1 MGWLST
7 VLAEV
12 GILSA
17 CSSRIDRMFEV
28 GRFAAHVGGL
38 ADLGEIAD
46 LDAAAALAV
55 AAQARAAADRAEAV
69 LLAVAAHYADL
80 HPGPGVD
87 RDDAVDETERLPG
100 MERARVYGG
109 EGCPEV
115 AEFAPAELGAV
126 LGISSYAAAELIG
139 DALGLRHRLP
149 LTWARVVAGEVQ
161 AWRAR
166 RIATACRGL
175 NPAAAGFVDATVAAV
190 AQSLTSYRLARVV
203 RAAVL
208 HADPA
213 LARAAA
219 DRAAADRGVWVGHD
233 DIDGTRTVLVKAST
247 GDAARFDAAVDLL
260 ADCLARLG
268 DTDPKEQRRAK
279 AIGWLANPQAALNL
293 YDEATTHPHPDHDPD
308 TDIGAE
314 LDADHDAAHDIV
326 PEGGCDTG
334 VDVDSDPDG
343 DADIAVD
350 VGGRGG
356 GERDRVSE
364 PRAGSDAGSGAGSE
378 PLAARLA
385 RLRDTTGYFAPLP
398 QRRRRR
404 RGGGRGTASA
414 GRPVLYVHLSD
425 LTLATGDGVVRVDG
439 DRTLHDLGPMLATQL
454 TELLGH
460 DRFVIKP
467 VIDLHDRISV
477 DAYEIP
483 DRIRERLQLTYPR
496 CYFPWCNLPATRA
509 DLDHIDAYDDTG
521 PPDQTSTDTLGPG
534 CRLHHRL
541 KTHGGWTCHRLPDG
555 AFEWTSPHRHRYRVD
570 HTGTHPL
577 DHGTEDGD
585 AA

>member
-1 MGWLST
+1 
-7 VLAEV
+7 
-12 GILSA
+12 
-17 CSSRIDRMFEV
+17 
-28 GRFAAHVGGL
+28 
-38 ADLGEIAD
+38 
-46 LDAAAALAV
+46 
-55 AAQARAAADRAEAV
+55 
-69 LLAVAAHYADL
+69 
-80 HPGPGVD
+80 
-87 RDDAVDETERLPG
+87 

-115 AEFAPAELGAV
+115 AEFAPVELGAA

-166 RIATACRGL
+166 KIATACQPL
-175 NPAAAGFVDATVAAV
+175 NPAAAGFVDATVAPV
-190 AQSLTSYRLARVV
+190 AQSLTSYRLAKVV
-203 RAAVL
+203 RAAIL

-213 LARAAA
+213 LAQAAA

-268 DTDPKEQRRAK
+268 DTDSKDQRRAK

-293 YDEATTHPHPDHDPD
+293 YDEATTHTHPDHD
-308 TDIGAE
+308 TE
-314 LDADHDAAHDIV
+314 LDAVHEGAHEAAQDAERKAAHDV
-326 PEGGCDTG
+326 ALKAGCATG
-334 VDVDSDPDG
+334 VHVDSDADTDTDSDSDSGG
-343 DADIAVD
+343 DRNADIAVD
-350 VGGRGG
+350 VAPD
-356 GERDRVSE
+356 RDPDQ
-364 PRAGSDAGSGAGSE
+364 PRASVATVASADSVAPVAESAVDHALEPAPEPAAAPTAGPFTGPVAGPFTGPAAGSE
-378 PLAARLA
+378 SLAARLA

-398 QRRRRR
+398 QQRRRSP
-404 RGGGRGTASA
+404 GTGSGTGGRGIGSA
-414 GRPVLYVHLSD
+414 GRPVVYVHLTD
-425 LTLATGDGVVRVDG
+425 QTLATGDGVVRVDG
-439 DRTLHDLGPMLATQL
+439 ARTLHDLGPILATQL
-454 TELLGH
+454 SELLGH
-460 DRFVIKP
+460 DRFVVKP
-467 VIDLHDRISV
+467 VIDLHERISV

-483 DRIRERLQLTYPR
+483 DRIREHLQLTYLR

-509 DLDHIDAYDDTG
+509 DLDHIDPYDDTG
-521 PPDQTSTDTLGPG
+521 PPDQTSTDNLGPG

-541 KTHGGWTCHRLPDG
+541 KTHGGWTCRRLPDG
-555 AFEWTSPHRHRYRVD
+555 AFEWTSPHGHRYRVD

-577 DHGTEDGD
+577 HRHTDAGDDTDSDTDAGEDTD